1 MCDFFEDDDFMDE
14 DSYEDS
20 FDDDMESAEEFA
32 GESEFENEPDR
43 TKSEDDD
50 FTAKDVFILGSAM
63 GFAYEQGLRERKR
76 RKRKRFSDDSD

>member
-1 MCDFFEDDDFMDE
+1 LDDFVQDDFKNT
-14 DSYEDS
+14 DSCEVS
-20 FDDDMESAEEFA
+20 FDDEMEPAEEFA

-50 FTAKDVFILGSAM
+50 FTAKDAFILGSAI